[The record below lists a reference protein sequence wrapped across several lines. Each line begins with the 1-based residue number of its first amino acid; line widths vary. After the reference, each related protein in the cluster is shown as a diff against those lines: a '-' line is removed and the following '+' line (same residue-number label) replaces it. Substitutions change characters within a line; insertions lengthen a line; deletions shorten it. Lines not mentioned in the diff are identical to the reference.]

1 MSKGQNKKENVT
13 EEKIMTKYDLKMQ
26 KRQKEK
32 ERAAREQKITSGVT
46 VVLLAALVCFALSF
60 PIRSMITLN
69 RTYISVGGEKLNRVE
84 FDYGYYTVVNNYI
97 NSYSAYLGYFGLD
110 TSKDLA
116 EQTYMG
122 EMTWKD
128 YFEEMAVDGIKRNKA
143 LKADAKAAGFE
154 YDTTA
159 DYERFLSRQKE
170 AAKEAGM
177 STGQY
182 IKQAFGPYA
191 TLKRIKPYV
200 EEAFYVTAYHE
211 KLSKDRTPG
220 AEEIEAVYAE
230 DPAEY
235 DSVDYRI
242 LQFDAV
248 LPTEPTDLADPDA
261 EPAGENEKYTPSDAE
276 VEKARADAKAEA
288 EAALKKVKTEGSLIE
303 NVKRASTNSTIR
315 DWLYDTERK
324 GGDTAVLEDSY
335 SDKYYCVEFVK
346 RYRDETPTADVRVMV
361 AGDEEKALGIYGTW
375 NSKGATEETFEELC
389 NGEFYDYAVA
399 DGGLIKGVSRTE
411 DMYEELLNWIFAEGR
426 AKGDCEVVS
435 VPDMASFV
443 VYYIGEGKP
452 DWYNTI
458 ESNLTNKAVN
468 EYEEQLTGACEV
480 SDPDGNLNFIR
491 IRAAEKAAEEA
502 KESGEENGQSQENS
516 QDGEG
521 DSAAE

>member
-1 MSKGQNKKENVT
+1 MSKEQNKKENVT

-26 KRQKEK
+26 RRQKEK

-46 VVLLAALVCFALSF
+46 VVLLAAVVCFALSF

-170 AAKEAGM
+170 AAKAAGM

-191 TLKRIKPYV
+191 TLKRIKPFV
-200 EEAFYVTAYHE
+200 EEAFYVAAYHE
-211 KLSKDRTPG
+211 KLTKDRTPG

-242 LQFDAV
+242 LPFDVV

-261 EPAGENEKYTPSDAE
+261 EPVGEGEDYTPSDAE

-288 EAALKKVKTEGSLIE
+288 EAALKKVKTEGNLIE
-303 NVKRASTNSTIR
+303 NVKRTSTNSAIR
-315 DWLYDTERK
+315 DWLYDNGRK
-324 GGDTAVLEDSY
+324 DGDTAVLEDSY

-346 RYRDETPTADVRVMV
+346 RYRDEAPTADVRVMV
-361 AGDEEKALGIYGTW
+361 AKDEEEALGIYGTW

-426 AKGDCEVVS
+426 AKGDCEVVNIS
-435 VPDMASFV
+435 DTASFLL
-443 VYYIGEGKP
+443 YYVGEGKP

-458 ESNLTNKAVN
+458 ENDLMNKAVN
-468 EYEEQLTGACEV
+468 EYEDELTNACEV
-480 SDPDGNLNFIR
+480 SDPNGNLNFIR
-491 IRAAEKAAEEA
+491 IRAEEEA
-502 KESGEENGQSQENS
+502 AKNAEESGEENDPGQDNPEG
-516 QDGEG
+516 GEA
-521 DSAAE
+521 DNAAE